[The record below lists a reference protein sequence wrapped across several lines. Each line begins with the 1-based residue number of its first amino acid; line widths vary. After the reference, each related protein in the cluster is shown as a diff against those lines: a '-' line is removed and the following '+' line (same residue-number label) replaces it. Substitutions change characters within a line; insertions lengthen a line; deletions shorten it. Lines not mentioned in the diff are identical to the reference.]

1 MGIGNRPV
9 PLYLGGSNVIY
20 DSDND
25 KVYLYYGSGAATPM
39 MGMELDKNSFMPKGE
54 ATPLFY
60 SNAEK
65 YGWEVSGDYNTNY
78 KHTSWLEGAWMNKY
92 KGKYYLQ
99 YAVPGTEFKSYSNGV
114 YVSEHPLGPFT
125 LLRHN
130 PFSYKP
136 EGLSM
141 ESGMEAHFRTYMGTI
156 GTSVHLPSPRDTC
169 SKDEFHYTLS
179 F

>member
-1 MGIGNRPV
+1 
-9 PLYLGGSNVIY
+9 
-20 DSDND
+20 
-25 KVYLYYGSGAATPM
+25 
-39 MGMELDKNSFMPKGE
+39 MPKGE

-114 YVSEHPLGPFT
+114 
-125 LLRHN
+125 
-130 PFSYKP
+130 
-136 EGLSM
+136 
-141 ESGMEAHFRTYMGTI
+141 
-156 GTSVHLPSPRDTC
+156 
-169 SKDEFHYTLS
+169 
-179 F
+179 